1 MVTKAEKLRKKRG
14 RPIKEGARTET
25 GQLSRAKEQGSPP
38 DETARQARVR
48 IFGISYED
56 AKTAEASTF
65 VGRLCLLGQEG
76 GGITNDQYQAI
87 TKFLVNRDQY
97 RRGIQVPDSLN
108 NATSGAVPI
117 FDEDEAAK
125 RWQNVKERHLKA
137 VETIEDLGTTVRSPL
152 IRLAFDNCIIRDI
165 EMPYL
170 IGEVR
175 MIGNSLERFYRG

>member
-14 RPIKEGARTET
+14 RPIKEAARTET
-25 GQLSRAKEQGSPP
+25 GQLSRAKDAGPAP

-117 FDEDEAAK
+117 FDDEEAVK
-125 RWQNVKERHLKA
+125 RWNKTKERHLGA
-137 VETIEDLGTTVRSPL
+137 MQVLVQLQHSMPTEQITMARDAIIADMQADFLIGA
-152 IRLAFDNCIIRDI
+152 IRLVANC
-165 EMPYL
+165 
-170 IGEVR
+170 
-175 MIGNSLERFYRG
+175 LEKFYRG

>member
-25 GQLSRAKEQGSPP
+25 GQLSRAKDAGSPP

-117 FDEDEAAK
+117 FDEEEAAK
-125 RWQNVKERHLKA
+125 RWQKVKERHLGA
-137 VETIEDLGTTVRSPL
+137 MSVLVHLQHSLPSEQITMARDAIINDMRAEFLIGA
-152 IRLAFDNCIIRDI
+152 IRL
-165 EMPYL
+165 
-170 IGEVR
+170 
-175 MIGNSLERFYRG
+175 IGNALERYFRG